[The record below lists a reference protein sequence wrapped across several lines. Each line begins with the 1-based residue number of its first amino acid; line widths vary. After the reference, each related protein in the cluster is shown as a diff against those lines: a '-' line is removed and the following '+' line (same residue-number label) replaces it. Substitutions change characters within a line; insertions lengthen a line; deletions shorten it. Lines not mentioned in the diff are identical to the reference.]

1 MIYTIQN
8 DQLKVSVLE
17 KGAEL
22 CSIQSITNATEY
34 IWQANSDI
42 WGSHAPNLFPI
53 IGCLKENA
61 FIHEGKEYAMPK
73 HGFIRNNTDVKL
85 LEQRENQLTFILKSN
100 ENTRKVYPFEFEFKI
115 HFILEGNRL
124 KLVHE
129 ISNTG
134 DHEMLFNLG
143 GHPAFNCQL
152 KDGEEYTDYYL
163 EFEQKETLNT
173 WNLSDGGLIASE
185 GKQVLNNS
193 KIINLHPE
201 IFANDALILKNLK
214 STSVS
219 LKCKKS
225 DFELRVKFDGFPYLG
240 LWAKTHAP
248 YVCIEPWIGIAD
260 CADTNREFSTK
271 ELLQKL
277 KPSGSF
283 TAEYSIEINELEFD
297 L

>member
-8 DQLKVSVLE
+8 NRLKVSILE

-22 CSIQSITNATEY
+22 CSIQSIENGTEY
-34 IWQANSDI
+34 IWQANPDI

-73 HGFIRNNTDVKL
+73 HGFVRNNTDVKL
-85 LEQRENQLTFILKSN
+85 FEQRENSLTFILTSN

-115 HFILEGNRL
+115 HFILESN
-124 KLVHE
+124 KLNVVHE
-129 ISNTG
+129 ITNTG
-134 DHEMLFNLG
+134 SNEMLFNLG

-152 KDGEEYTDYYL
+152 KDGEEYSDYYL
-163 EFEQKETLNT
+163 EFEQSETLNT
-173 WNLSDGGLIASE
+173 WNLADGGLIGSE
-185 GKQVLNNS
+185 GKSILNNS
-193 KIINLHPE
+193 NKIKLHPE
-201 IFANDALILKNLK
+201 IFASDALILKNLK
-214 STSVS
+214 SSAIS

-225 DFELRVKFDGFPYLG
+225 DFELKVRFDDFPYLG
-240 LWAKTHAP
+240 LWAKPHAP

-260 CADTNREFSTK
+260 SANTNREFSSK

-277 KPSGSF
+277 EPGENFS
-283 TAEYSIEINELEFD
+283 AEYSIEIKA
-297 L
+297 